1 MFKKMTLVQI
11 AKDGPG
17 SSVNAWNWV
26 DILPVEDEKEG
37 SWLRLVAR
45 PLELELE
52 KEMSIEK
59 HWKQMYLVYELFCR
73 RYSYPWTKFPLL

>member
-1 MFKKMTLVQI
+1 MKLSRH
-11 AKDGPG
+11 
-17 SSVNAWNWV
+17 SSQRK
-26 DILPVEDEKEG
+26 EKV

-59 HWKQMYLVYELFCR
+59 H
-73 RYSYPWTKFPLL
+73 

>member
-1 MFKKMTLVQI
+1 MKR
-11 AKDGPG
+11 
-17 SSVNAWNWV
+17 
-26 DILPVEDEKEG
+26 EG

-59 HWKQMYLVYELFCR
+59 HWKQMYLVYIRAIL
-73 RYSYPWTKFPLL
+73 

>member
-1 MFKKMTLVQI
+1 MTLVQI
-11 AKDGPG
+11 AKDGPTG
-17 SSVNAWNWV
+17 SIRKMREIESTFFRGRWK
-26 DILPVEDEKEG
+26 EKV

-59 HWKQMYLVYELFCR
+59 HWKQMYLVYIRAIL
-73 RYSYPWTKFPLL
+73 

>member
-1 MFKKMTLVQI
+1 MTLVQI
-11 AKDGPG
+11 AKDGPTG
-17 SSVNAWNWV
+17 SIRKMREIGRHSSRG
-26 DILPVEDEKEG
+26 EMKEKV

-59 HWKQMYLVYELFCR
+59 H
-73 RYSYPWTKFPLL
+73 

>member
-1 MFKKMTLVQI
+1 MTLVQI
-11 AKDGPG
+11 AKDGPTG
-17 SSVNAWNWV
+17 SIRKMREIESTFFPWKMKR
-26 DILPVEDEKEG
+26 ED

-59 HWKQMYLVYELFCR
+59 H
-73 RYSYPWTKFPLL
+73 

>member
-1 MFKKMTLVQI
+1 MREIESTFFPWKM
-11 AKDGPG
+11 K
-17 SSVNAWNWV
+17 
-26 DILPVEDEKEG
+26 EKV

-59 HWKQMYLVYELFCR
+59 LKTNVPSVYTSYSVEYTDCR
-73 RYSYPWTKFPLL
+73 D

>member
-1 MFKKMTLVQI
+1 
-11 AKDGPG
+11 
-17 SSVNAWNWV
+17 
-26 DILPVEDEKEG
+26 VEDEKRI

-59 HWKQMYLVYELFCR
+59 H
-73 RYSYPWTKFPLL
+73 

>member
-1 MFKKMTLVQI
+1 MTLVQI
-11 AKDGPG
+11 AKDGPTG
-17 SSVNAWNWV
+17 SIRKMREIESTFFPWKMK
-26 DILPVEDEKEG
+26 EKV

-59 HWKQMYLVYELFCR
+59 H
-73 RYSYPWTKFPLL
+73 